1 MSTFKFRADAALRW
15 RRQQE
20 DAAKVALA
28 NAERRVQQAADAA
41 ARVRQQMVQAG
52 ERAREAESQP
62 TAAVYAQWHRN
73 WIKKQQRDLVRA
85 LEVVEQRRGEQREAE
100 RRVMAAHRDV
110 RVLERLRDRAL
121 DRHQTQE
128 RRAEQQAMDLLG
140 VMQYT
145 IRQLGE
151 RT

>member
-28 NAERRVQQAADAA
+28 NAERRVRQAAEAA
-41 ARVRQQMVQAG
+41 TRVRQQMVQAG
-52 ERAREAESQP
+52 ARAREAESQP

-85 LEVVEQRRGEQREAE
+85 LEVVEQRRGEHREAE